1 MELRSENKAKTRTT
15 AMEKDME
22 EDKEKSMELAKRIG
36 LKVTETFEECADG
49 DGIDMDAA
57 LNGTASALAS
67 LFHQYKEE
75 VDDGITEDEMA
86 VDFFRR
92 LRFMQARLRELGGEE

>member
-1 MELRSENKAKTRTT
+1 
-15 AMEKDME
+15 MEKDME
-22 EDKEKSMELAKRIG
+22 KRLELAKHIG
-36 LKVTETFEECADG
+36 LKVTEAFEECADG
-49 DGIDMDAA
+49 DGLDVEAA
-57 LNGTASALAS
+57 LNGTVSALAS

-92 LRFMQARLRELGGEE
+92 LRFMQAKLREQGGGQ